1 MAQIAEDYVSPSVRW
16 GMLKQDHP
24 DAVFEFTHVIGVE
37 IGIPEKFGGEE
48 EYCVCQILLSPTDEL
63 PIIGYKP
70 ISDARNGKNDHASD
84 AWNILCTKA
93 LGRAVKRAGYDD
105 TASALK
111 VLVTYQQR
119 KAEHGAISGNV
130 LADGDYLHRVAETSN
145 EVVTEPLPT
154 EEQAIEMVTEQLG
167 GELIEDEWDS
177 DSHMN
182 GCHEE
187 IKKIIS
193 RLPDSSIDKA
203 REYRKTIAGNEW
215 PITSVSKFNTFQLF
229 IEDLVAQNESDD
241 LEEEF

>member
-24 DAVFEFTHVIGVE
+24 DAIFEFTHVKGVE

-145 EVVTEPLPT
+145 EVVIEPLPT

-167 GELIEDEWDS
+167 GELVEDEWDS

-193 RLPDSSIDKA
+193 RLPDDSIEKA
-203 REYRKTIAGNEW
+203 REYRKTIAGKEW

-241 LEEEF
+241 TEEEF

>member
-24 DAVFEFTHVIGVE
+24 GAVFEFTHVKGVE

-70 ISDARNGKNDHASD
+70 VSDAKNGKNDHASD

-130 LADGDYLHRVAETSN
+130 MTDGDYLHRVVETSNKVVAETS
-145 EVVTEPLPT
+145 PT
-154 EEQAIEMVTEQLG
+154 ADEAVEIVTEQLG
-167 GELIEDEWDS
+167 GELVEDDWDS
-177 DSHMN
+177 DSHMQES
-182 GCHEE
+182 HEDL
-187 IKKIIS
+187 KKMIS
-193 RLPDSSIDKA
+193 RLPEDLVEKA
-203 REYRKTIAGNEW
+203 REYRKKIAGAEW
-215 PITSVSKFNTFQLF
+215 PITSVSKFNTLQLF
-229 IEDLVAQNESDD
+229 VEDLVAQKESDD
-241 LEEEF
+241 PEEDF